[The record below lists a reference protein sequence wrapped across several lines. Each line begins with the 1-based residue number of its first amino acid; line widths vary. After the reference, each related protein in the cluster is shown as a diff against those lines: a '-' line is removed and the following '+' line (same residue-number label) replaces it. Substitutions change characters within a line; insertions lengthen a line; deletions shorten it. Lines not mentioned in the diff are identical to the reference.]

1 MLEEN
6 INVITKE
13 LKGKK
18 IINTKK
24 LSDGYHTFEDLYT
37 QRLFLSAALA
47 KLKPNS
53 CYIALAHADGSMFD
67 DMFLIVFNTKE
78 GLYSYHYHL
87 RDLDLFKGV
96 KVLEK
101 EVIPYDG
108 HTSSDVGRLMF
119 LEDFRWGD

>member
-6 INVITKE
+6 INMIVKE
-13 LKGKK
+13 LKFKK
-18 IINTKK
+18 LINTKQ

-37 QRLFLSAALA
+37 QRLFLTAALA
-47 KLKPNS
+47 KSNPNS
-53 CYIALAHADGSMFD
+53 CYIALSHKDGSMFD
-67 DMFLIVFNTKE
+67 DMFVIVFNTKE

-87 RDLDLFKGV
+87 RDLDLFKGI

-101 EVIPYDG
+101 ELLTYDG

-119 LEDFRWGD
+119 LEDIEWGD